1 MPEGRASLTFASFFC
16 DLRNFCCGRDL
27 KISRASWLV
36 SAWGNELAD
45 QVTPIVMDLTLRT
58 MRDNLRA
65 RIEKD
70 VLDSR
75 RRNYP
80 YHQMPKAP
88 GEEPRDRHSFR
99 SNNIARWI
107 NGLLALGAVLWVL
120 TQLPSEA
127 GAFRKSDQCHTQPRL
142 LARFQYGDAIHVL
155 GCVRTSSK
163 IQTFSPA
170 VLSEGSALDG
180 D

>member
-1 MPEGRASLTFASFFC
+1 
-16 DLRNFCCGRDL
+16 
-27 KISRASWLV
+27 
-36 SAWGNELAD
+36 
-45 QVTPIVMDLTLRT
+45 MDLTLRT

-70 VLDSR
+70 FLDSR
-75 RRNYP
+75 RRNFP
-80 YHQMPKAP
+80 YHQMRKAQ
-88 GEEPRDRHSFR
+88 GEEPRDRRSFR

-107 NGLLALGAVLWVL
+107 NGLLALAAVLWVL

-127 GAFRKSDQCHTQPRL
+127 CAFRKSDQCHTQLRL
-142 LARFQYGDAIHVL
+142 LARFQYGDAVHVL

-163 IQTFSPA
+163 NSNVFTGRFIR
-170 VLSEGSALDG
+170 GSALDG

>member
-1 MPEGRASLTFASFFC
+1 MLREGPKKSAEQVGWLSL
-16 DLRNFCCGRDL
+16 
-27 KISRASWLV
+27 
-36 SAWGNELAD
+36 WGNELAD
-45 QVTPIVMDLTLRT
+45 QGTPIVMDLTLRT

-70 VLDSR
+70 FLDSR
-75 RRNYP
+75 RRNFP
-80 YHQMPKAP
+80 YHQMRKAP

-107 NGLLALGAVLWVL
+107 NRLPALAAVLWVL

-127 GAFRKSDQCHTQPRL
+127 CAFRKSDQCHSQLRL
-142 LARFQYGDAIHVL
+142 LAQFQYGDAVHLL

-170 VLSEGSALDG
+170 VLSEGSALDS